1 MSYLFRLFIY
11 LFFGRDIWNWVDLL
25 TMVIYVIIVI
35 LRAIIIVRG
44 GDPFHNRLLEIVSY
58 CYGFNTM
65 FLILRFS
72 SILELSSVFGPL
84 QLALFRM
91 CVDLMIILVQFAFV
105 VAAFSVAMA
114 KIYSAEMSYLMSNDV
129 KKNQTANNVSLYEP

>member
-1 MSYLFRLFIY
+1 M
-11 LFFGRDIWNWVDLL
+11 WNWLDLL
-25 TMVIYVIIVI
+25 TMAIYVITFILRVIVI
-35 LRAIIIVRG
+35 IRG
-44 GDPFHNRLLEIVSY
+44 GNPFHNRLLEIVHY

-91 CVDLMIILVQFAFV
+91 CVDLLIILVQFAFV
-105 VAAFSVAMA
+105 IAAFSMALA
-114 KIYSAEMSYLMSNDV
+114 KIYSAEMSYLISN
-129 KKNQTANNVSLYEP
+129 KNQTANDVAGYEP

>member
-1 MSYLFRLFIY
+1 M
-11 LFFGRDIWNWVDLL
+11 WNWLDLL
-25 TMVIYVIIVI
+25 TMAIYFITVI
-35 LRAIIIVRG
+35 LRVIVIIRG

-91 CVDLMIILVQFAFV
+91 CVDLLIILVQFAFV
-105 VAAFSVAMA
+105 IAAFSMALA
-114 KIYSAEMSYLMSNDV
+114 KIYSAEMSYLMSI
-129 KKNQTANNVSLYEP
+129 KNQTANNVAGYEP